1 MFRGMALALPEVE
14 EGAHGGHPD
23 FRVGGK
29 VCATLVPAKGQAMVA
44 LTVEQ
49 QARAMEEHPGMFV
62 PAAGAWGA
70 RGATMVVLARAK
82 AAPVKTALL
91 LAWRNKAPKRLLEAW
106 PKLRAEW

>member
-1 MFRGMALALPEVE
+1 MALALPEVE

-29 VCATLVPAKGQAMVA
+29 VWATLVPAQGRAMVA

-49 QARAMEEHPGMFV
+49 QARALREQPRMFE

-70 RGATMVVLARAK
+70 RGATMVVLAQAK
-82 AAPVKTALL
+82 QGPVKTALL

-106 PKLRAEW
+106 PRLRGEW